1 MRSLCK
7 QRDPDLEVK
16 DSVSET
22 SPSRFLAAQLQGRVW
37 KLEDFEILHELQ
49 KPITVVAPGVCHDQH
64 RYHTAPVKK
73 YVRRLNWQHLTTPC
87 VMQRYYNDCQRSV
100 TCHLPEL

>member
-1 MRSLCK
+1 MHISIQPGCVVTRSKYDTSIMRSLCK

-16 DSVSET
+16 NSVSET

-49 KPITVVAPGVCHDQH
+49 KPITVVAPGVCQDQH
-64 RYHTAPVKK
+64 RYHTGPVKK
-73 YVRRLNWQHLTTPC
+73 YVRRLNWQHL
-87 VMQRYYNDCQRSV
+87 SK
-100 TCHLPEL
+100 